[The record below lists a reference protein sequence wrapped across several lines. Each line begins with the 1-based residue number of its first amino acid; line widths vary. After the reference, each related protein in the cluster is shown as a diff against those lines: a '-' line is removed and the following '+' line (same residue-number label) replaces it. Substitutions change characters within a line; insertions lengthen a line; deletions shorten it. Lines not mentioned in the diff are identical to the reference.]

1 MVHQL
6 QHYFVPVHHY
16 FDLYL
21 KPNRPV
27 PFHLR
32 NKMVMMYADNE
43 SIEGK
48 AASSV
53 DDGFYKAKY
62 RNFGQFWLQI
72 DTLPPAIKLLTDVQ
86 KPLTKH
92 KKIVFEVKDVATKV
106 KSFSGIIDNKWVCVE
121 QHGNTF
127 FYSFD
132 ELCAT
137 GSHTFVLKAAD
148 DNDNEA
154 TYTFDFI
161 R

>member
-1 MVHQL
+1 
-6 QHYFVPVHHY
+6 
-16 FDLYL
+16 
-21 KPNRPV
+21 
-27 PFHLR
+27 
-32 NKMVMMYADNE
+32 
-43 SIEGK
+43 
-48 AASSV
+48 
-53 DDGFYKAKY
+53 
-62 RNFGQFWLQI
+62 
-72 DTLPPAIKLLTDVQ
+72 LLTDVQ

-92 KKIVFEVKDVATKV
+92 KKIVFEVKDGATKV

-132 ELCAT
+132 EHCAP